1 MKLQSP
7 LFEQKN
13 DDIKTKMYAF
23 LELFKE
29 SGLNH
34 EEITILP
41 NGAVA
46 PILNNND
53 IIATFSIDTT
63 EDTAVEFKLLI
74 DSHEEH
80 TWQKI
85 ETINHHLEPFDKINQ
100 KAKHK
105 KSRF

>member
-1 MKLQSP
+1 MQLQSP
-7 LFEQKN
+7 LFEPQN
-13 DDIKTKMYAF
+13 DDIKAKMYAF

-41 NGAVA
+41 NGAVT

-53 IIATFSIDTT
+53 IIATFRIDTT
-63 EDTAVEFKLLI
+63 EDTAVEFKLLA
-74 DSHEEH
+74 DSHEEQ
-80 TWQKI
+80 TWNKI

-100 KAKHK
+100 KMKQK